1 MIKTIYHG
9 SADVI
14 EKPIFGKGKAFNDYG
29 RGFYCTEKIDLA
41 KEWSVSRDHDGYANI
56 YQIDTD
62 GLDILNLNGR
72 GYCILHWLS
81 VLLENRTFTAEGDL
95 AEEGREYILKNFPVD
110 YRNRDIIIGYRA
122 DDSYFSFAQN
132 FLNGGISYRQLT
144 YAMYLGKLGEQFV
157 IKSEKA
163 FGRLV
168 FSGAVEA
175 TRQEWL
181 HCKNR
186 RDNEARSEYR
196 DSRRRR
202 RQPGDI
208 YITDIIDEEMKEYD
222 PRLQ

>member
-1 MIKTIYHG
+1 MKMTVYHG

-14 EKPIFGKGKAFNDYG
+14 EKPVFGNDRPFRDFGK
-29 RGFYCTEKIDLA
+29 GFYCTEDMDLA
-41 KEWSVSRDHDGYANI
+41 REWSVGRDHDGYANV
-56 YQIDTD
+56 YEIDTA

-81 VLLENRTFTAEGDL
+81 VLLENRIFTADGDL

-157 IKSEKA
+157 IKSRKA
-163 FGRLV
+163 FDRLV
-168 FSGAVEA
+168 FSKAVEA

-181 HCKNR
+181 DRRNR
-186 RDNEARSEYR
+186 RDSEARSEYR

-208 YITDIIDEEMKEYD
+208 YITDIIDEEMREDD